1 MSDDKTPVEQ
11 LQHDDRVREYQ
22 GEKEWNTGE
31 KEAVDAVEPWLP
43 IETKLVIGS
52 LVCGVI
58 ALVVLAIIV
67 HIFILGGLQ

>member
-1 MSDDKTPVEQ
+1 MSKDKTPVEQ

-22 GEKEWNTGE
+22 GEKEWSAEE
-31 KEAVDAVEPWLP
+31 KAGVEAVEPWLP

-52 LVCGVI
+52 LVCGVV

-67 HIFILGGLQ
+67 HIFILGDLQ